1 MYRRPKFL
9 EILLQIRR
17 EMAVEAD
24 YDVDLFAEVVRSG
37 VHSPLETKRRVVL
50 EKQAVKDLIPRVKSV
65 DGVLP

>member
-37 VHSPLETKRRVVL
+37 ANSPLEKKRQIDLSSKVVK
-50 EKQAVKDLIPRVKSV
+50 EQTRQIISA

>member
-37 VHSPLETKRRVVL
+37 ANSPVERKRQIDPTA
-50 EKQAVKDLIPRVKSV
+50 KAVTEQNRQVRSA